1 MKDDTKQ
8 TLQENIYQPANRF
21 MQTVYEK
28 PFAPLAAMATFGIGL
43 AFLLSDNK
51 HRHSHPAKEEPLKE
65 QPSSMENKY
74 FEAAPR
80 SVHGSHPS
88 YHHYADTGNVGTMKK
103 SGQVLIGS
111 AALLSILYL
120 VGKKKTPPQSE
131 Q

>member
-8 TLQENIYQPANRF
+8 TLQEDIYQPANRF

-51 HRHSHPAKEEPLKE
+51 HRHSHPAKEEPLRE
-65 QPSSMENKY
+65 QPSAVDNKY

-80 SVHGSHPS
+80 SVQGSHPGFRHS
-88 YHHYADTGNVGTMKK
+88 TDTGNVGAMKK

-111 AALLSILYL
+111 AALLSIFYL
-120 VGKKKTPPQSE
+120 VGKKKTPIQGE
-131 Q
+131 H